1 MSERLWS
8 LDQLTR
14 FTRYEDS
21 EVRYWAADRAI
32 SLFPA
37 EAPDAIVDLVLDEH
51 DATPEIVVE
60 HLARHGAMRHVPMI
74 IRGFRKGNGLL
85 SGHCLDALQRLGYD
99 GTAELAATAL
109 HQRDVPEAS
118 LAMMVAA
125 LARMDGEA
133 PGGGRD
139 RARDFL
145 LRRPELFAEPAGL
158 RGAALLWA
166 PGDTA
171 DLIRK
176 WLTAM
181 HFRGLEPMDG
191 CVRVLL
197 EELQLEDLG
206 WCVRTDRTGRI
217 DIGRTFKAIES
228 GHDIDLRDALP
239 GAAREALRAAFGRGQ
254 FGEIAR
260 ALGASIREGAGRLH
274 GRAGDPLPQRLE
286 ALGGAFTDA
295 EIVAIAEPLE
305 PAMHQWLIGLLIAA
319 MVKVSCYQNYQ
330 MAMEEAGDDL
340 PGLLALA
347 GVETGALLATL
358 PARVAAAAGG
368 SVSGPA
374 AAVDWCL
381 RTLEARGPFFPKAI
395 ALDVLGALRREDLIP
410 EIARHLGDDSGYI
423 YGAAERA
430 LVKFGPPVLPH
441 LRGALEHG
449 SAPPDAVAS
458 LVRVACDLS
467 RQESLRI
474 MLDHFDEIF
483 ETLGPEAASEAAA
496 MVAHQDLMP
505 PLRQWLDRSR
515 ALVGH
520 TLLLVGAL
528 HNLAIPEEE
537 SILKAIDE
545 YWESAHEGEGGP
557 EGRYLM

>member
-21 EVRYWAADRAI
+21 EVRYWAADRVI

-60 HLARHGAMRHVPMI
+60 HLAQHGSKRHVPMI
-74 IRGFRKGNGLL
+74 LRGFKKGNGHL

-99 GTAELAATAL
+99 GTAQLAGTAL
-109 HQRDVPEAS
+109 HQRDVPEGS

-133 PGGGRD
+133 PGSGRD
-139 RARDFL
+139 QARDFL

-158 RGAALLWA
+158 RGATLLWA
-166 PGDTA
+166 PADTG

-191 CVRVLL
+191 CVKVLL
-197 EELQLEDLG
+197 EGMQLEDLG
-206 WCVRTDRTGRI
+206 WCVRTDRTGRV
-217 DIGRTFKAIES
+217 DSGRTFKAIES
-228 GHDIDLRDALP
+228 GHDIDLRDAIP
-239 GAAREALRAAFGRGQ
+239 RSKHEALSAAFARGQ
-254 FGEIAR
+254 FGEIAL
-260 ALGASIREGAGRLH
+260 ALGGAIRDSAARLE
-274 GRAGDPLPQRLE
+274 RRGDDQLPLKLE
-286 ALGGAFTDA
+286 ALGAAFTDPG
-295 EIVAIAEPLE
+295 IVAIAEPLE

-319 MVKVSCYQNYQ
+319 LVKVSCYRNYQ
-330 MAMEEAGDDL
+330 TAMDEAGDDL

-347 GVETGALLATL
+347 GVETGALLGTL
-358 PARVAAAAGG
+358 PARVATIAEA
-368 SVSGPA
+368 SVTGPA
-374 AAVDWCL
+374 EAVDWCL
-381 RTLEARGPFFPKAI
+381 RTLEARGPFYPKAI
-395 ALDVLGALRREDLIP
+395 ALDVLGALRREELIP
-410 EIARHLGDDSGYI
+410 EIARHLGDDNGYI

-430 LVKFGPPVLPH
+430 LARIGPPVLSH

-449 SAPPDAVAS
+449 GAHPDMVAS
-458 LVRVACDLS
+458 LVRVGCDMS
-467 RQESLRI
+467 REESLRI
-474 MLDHFDEIF
+474 VLDHFDEIF

-496 MVAHQDLMP
+496 LIAHQELVN
-505 PLRQWLDRSR
+505 PLRRWLDRSR

-528 HNLAIPEEE
+528 PTHAIPEEE

-545 YWESAHEGEGGP
+545 YWESAHEGDGGP